1 MRTAD
6 EILARLET
14 AGSVRNI
21 EGMRRF
27 GIQGAHLCGVPMPV
41 LRAEARRIGRD
52 HPLAG
57 ELWASGLH
65 EARLLATLIADPA
78 ALTVAELTCLTE
90 GFDSWDLVDQ
100 ACLNLLWRVPA
111 AIERIEEFAAD
122 EREYVRR
129 TAFSLIAARAVHDRK
144 ADDEAFAAYLPLI
157 VRYRSDERN
166 FVRKAV
172 NWALRGIGKRNLRL
186 HERAL
191 ATAQELAADSD
202 RTARWIGRDAVR
214 ELQDEKT
221 IARIR
226 RHEK

>member
-6 EILARLET
+6 EILARLEA
-14 AGSVRNI
+14 AGSARNI

-27 GIQGAHLCGVPMPV
+27 GIRGARLCGVPMPV

-52 HPLAG
+52 HRLAG

-78 ALTVAELTCLTE
+78 ALTVAELTCMTD

-111 AIERIEEFAAD
+111 AVERIEGFAAD

-129 TAFSLIAARAVHDRK
+129 TAFSLIAVRAVHDRK
-144 ADDEAFAAYLPLI
+144 ADDGAFAAYLPLI
-157 VRYRSDERN
+157 IRYRCDDRN
-166 FVRKAV
+166 FVCKAV

-186 HERAL
+186 HEQAL
-191 ATAQELAADSD
+191 AAAQELAADSN
-202 RTARWIGRDAVR
+202 RTARWIGRNAVR

-226 RHEK
+226 RREK